1 VVAAA
6 STQKQ
11 ANPVKTETKIERFE
25 AALNERPPA
34 LGAAAA
40 DHSSKLKDK
49 SNLLTVT
56 ALSLSL
62 AVVGF
67 LIWNGLADGDQ
78 VEVIAAAVVALIIV
92 AVALGSAFDLQRQ
105 VQRANQLRIAE
116 ARLSDM
122 AATSSDWLWELGP
135 DLRFTFYGGE
145 SLDINAPDGRALLGK
160 TPFEF
165 FDTSLEPE
173 AWAKHADNLFNH
185 REFRDSVFRHRAS
198 DGRMCWRRIS
208 GKPYFDSA
216 GKFLGYRGTA
226 SDITEQKESELRLES
241 ALSDLRESEAKFR
254 SLVGNIPGAVYRT
267 RISDWSHIYLSDV
280 VESITGYSAAEIMEG
295 TVPPSIA
302 RVHPDDQALVIQKT
316 LEAIEHRA
324 PYSHEF
330 RILHRDGSIRWVL
343 EKCMIGQV
351 RDGEE
356 YFFDGVIIDITDRKR
371 AEAELKHTKEL
382 AEGANRAKSEFLA
395 NMSHE
400 LRTPLNAIIGFSEI
414 LRHELYGPL
423 GDERYR
429 QYADDIHGSG
439 SHLLEIIN
447 DILDLSKAEATGF
460 ELYEETTEIAE
471 LVQGCIGMMAQRAQ
485 QNGVAIEVALPESL
499 PQITADARKL
509 KQVLLNLL
517 SNAVKFTP
525 SGGRVR
531 ISAGQL
537 PEGLRLEVSDT
548 GIGIAPQDIPIVLAP
563 FGQIDNAFSR
573 SHSGTGLGLPL
584 SKRFVEAHGG
594 QLQIISTPG
603 EGTTVR
609 IDLPHARL
617 IERAA

>member
-1 VVAAA
+1 L
-6 STQKQ
+6 QKQ
-11 ANPVKTETKIERFE
+11 AKLVKAEEKIERFE
-25 AALNERPPA
+25 AAVSERPPA
-34 LGAAAA
+34 LGAGMAAA
-40 DHSSKLKDK
+40 DRSSKILNR

-56 ALSLSL
+56 ALLMSL
-62 AVVGF
+62 ALVGI
-67 LIWNGLADGDQ
+67 LLWRGMARGDQ
-78 VEVIAAAVVALIIV
+78 VEVITAAVGALIIV

-105 VQRANQLRIAE
+105 VQRADHLRMAE

-135 DLRFTFYGGE
+135 NLRFTYFGGK
-145 SLDINAPDGRALLGK
+145 SLDVNAPDGREALGK
-160 TPFEF
+160 TPFEI
-165 FDTSLEPE
+165 FDTTQEPE
-173 AWAKHADNLFNH
+173 AWARHAANLRNH
-185 REFRDSVFRHRAS
+185 REFRDSVFRHRTS
-198 DGRMCWRRIS
+198 DGRPCWRRIS
-208 GKPYFDSA
+208 GRPYFDAA
-216 GKFLGYRGTA
+216 GNFLGYRGTG

-241 ALSDLRESEAKFR
+241 ALSDLRESESKFR
-254 SLVGNIPGAVYRT
+254 SLVGNIPGVVYRT
-267 RISDWSHIYLSDV
+267 RLKDWSHVYLSDM
-280 VESITGYSAAEIMEG
+280 VESITGYSAAEIMG
-295 TVPPSIA
+295 GKVSPSIE
-302 RVHPDDQALVIQKT
+302 RVHPDDRATVVQKS
-316 LEAIEHRA
+316 LEAIEHRT
-324 PYSHEF
+324 PYSLEF

-343 EKCMIGQV
+343 EKCVIGQD
-351 RDGEE
+351 RDTGE
-356 YFFDGVIIDITDRKR
+356 YFFDGVMIDITDRKR
-371 AEAELKHTKEL
+371 AEAELKQTKEL

-414 LRHELYGPL
+414 LRHELYGAL

-447 DILDLSKAEATGF
+447 DILDLSKAEAMGF
-460 ELYEETTEIAE
+460 ELYEEATEIGE
-471 LVQGCIGMMAQRAQ
+471 LVHSCIGMMSQRAQ
-485 QNGVAIEVALPESL
+485 ENGVKIEVALPETL
-499 PQITADARKL
+499 PQITADVRKL

-517 SNAVKFTP
+517 SNAVKFTH
-525 SGGRVR
+525 SGGQVR
-531 ISAGQL
+531 ISAAQL
-537 PEGLRLEVSDT
+537 PDGLRLEVSDT

-609 IDLPHARL
+609 IDLPHTRL